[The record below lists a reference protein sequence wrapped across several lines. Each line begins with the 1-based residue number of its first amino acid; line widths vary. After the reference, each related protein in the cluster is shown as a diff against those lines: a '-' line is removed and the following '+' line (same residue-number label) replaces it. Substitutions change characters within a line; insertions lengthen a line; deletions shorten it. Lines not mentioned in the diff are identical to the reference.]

1 MTVSASDIPLI
12 SPYTVSDSAGSKFT
26 TAEFTRHFAK
36 AQARL
41 DREAPSGMASDEY
54 DQAHALLICH
64 MHAVKLGSAGLKSE
78 SIGEYSYSQDP
89 GMTSYLQEYLAL
101 MSGNASP
108 STDDLDNER
117 ADATMSEMDLDQSQ
131 VPDYSGRTE

>member
-1 MTVSASDIPLI
+1 M
-12 SPYTVSDSAGSKFT
+12 SPYSVSDSAGSKFT
-26 TAEFTRHFAK
+26 TAEFNYHFDK
-36 AQARL
+36 ALARL

-64 MHAVKLGSAGLKSE
+64 MHAVKLGSAGFKSE

-101 MSGNASP
+101 IGGNASP
-108 STDDLDNER
+108 STDDLDSER
-117 ADATMSEMDLDQSQ
+117 TDAEMSEMDLDQSN
-131 VPDYSGRTE
+131 VPDYSGRTG